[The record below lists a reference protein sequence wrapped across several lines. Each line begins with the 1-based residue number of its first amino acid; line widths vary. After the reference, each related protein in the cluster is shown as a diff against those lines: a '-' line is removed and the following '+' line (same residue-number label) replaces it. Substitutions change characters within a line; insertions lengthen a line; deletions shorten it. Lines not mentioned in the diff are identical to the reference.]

1 MGFFDKVKE
10 IIGDDEDDFD
20 EYYDEGTSFGSTAP
34 DLSLSRN
41 ERERD
46 RSFDRPSLSSSLE
59 REDRTERTS
68 SIRRSSRNSD
78 KVVNIHT
85 TAQLQV
91 VLVKPEKYE
100 EAAQIADNLNERRTV
115 VLNLESTNRDV
126 ARRLLDFLSGVAY
139 ANNGQIKR
147 VANSTYIIT
156 PYNVDVMG
164 DLIDELENNGM
175 FM

>member
-1 MGFFDKVKE
+1 MGLLDKVKD
-10 IIGDDEDDFD
+10 IISENDDEEFDD
-20 EYYDEGTSFGSTAP
+20 YYDDAQSFGTS
-34 DLSLSRN
+34 SRPSHR

-46 RSFDRPSLSSSLE
+46 IAPPSSYDREERAIDRSL
-59 REDRTERTS
+59 
-68 SIRRSSRNSD
+68 RRSKND

-91 VLVKPEKYE
+91 VLCKPERYE
-100 EAAQIADNLNERRTV
+100 EAATIADNLNERRTV

-164 DLIDELENNGM
+164 DLIDELENNGK
-175 FM
+175 FI

>member
-1 MGFFDKVKE
+1 MGFLDKVKD
-10 IIGDDEDDFD
+10 IISENDDEEFDD
-20 EYYDEGTSFGSTAP
+20 YYDDAESFAP
-34 DLSLSRN
+34 SSRSSYR
-41 ERERD
+41 EREREITP
-46 RSFDRPSLSSSLE
+46 PSTSYE
-59 REDRTERTS
+59 REERPAERPL
-68 SIRRSSRNSD
+68 RRQKND

-91 VLVKPEKYE
+91 VLVKPERYE
-100 EAAQIADNLNERRTV
+100 EAAAIADNLNERRTV

>member
-1 MGFFDKVKE
+1 MGFLDKVKD
-10 IIGDDEDDFD
+10 IISETDDDDFD
-20 EYYDEGTSFGSTAP
+20 GYYDDGNSFDIAP
-34 DLSLSRN
+34 AQRPARR
-41 ERERD
+41 ERER
-46 RSFDRPSLSSSLE
+46 E
-59 REDRTERTS
+59 REAAPVMEREERAP
-68 SIRRSSRNSD
+68 RRQKND

-91 VLVKPEKYE
+91 VLVKPERYE
-100 EAAQIADNLNERRTV
+100 EAAAIADHLNTRRTV
-115 VLNLESTNRDV
+115 VLNLESTNRDI

>member
-20 EYYDEGTSFGSTAP
+20 EYYDEGNSFGSSSSNLAP
-34 DLSLSRN
+34 AR
-41 ERERD
+41 ERER
-46 RSFDRPSLSSSLE
+46 SF
-59 REDRTERTS
+59 ERTS
-68 SIRRSSRNSD
+68 APSYEREERSERAERSIRRSSRGND

-91 VLVKPEKYE
+91 VLVKPERYE

-115 VLNLESTNRDV
+115 VLNLEGTNRDI